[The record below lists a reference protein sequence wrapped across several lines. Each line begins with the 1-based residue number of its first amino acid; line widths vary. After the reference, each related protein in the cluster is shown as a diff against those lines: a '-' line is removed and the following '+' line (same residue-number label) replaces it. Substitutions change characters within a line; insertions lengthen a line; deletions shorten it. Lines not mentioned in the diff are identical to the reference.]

1 MNNALRAALVWGV
14 VCFLLLYCALP
25 VDIAMSWQMRQQFGV
40 PWVQL
45 IAVNSIQII
54 PAMIPLLCFV
64 CLMNRIANRKL
75 WLLVPAVG
83 WFIGKLVVLGVLYIF
98 ALKIANVP
106 LYAEGYFSMLR
117 RVITAEWLVKAS
129 ALVLAIITCSYA
141 WRRETRGN

>member
-1 MNNALRAALVWGV
+1 
-14 VCFLLLYCALP
+14 
-25 VDIAMSWQMRQQFGV
+25 MRQQFGV

-64 CLMNRIANRKL
+64 CLRNRIANRKL

-129 ALVLAIITCSYA
+129 ALVLAIIACSYA